1 MCDNLH
7 LNSLK
12 QCETPL
18 NTLFFSEFNKNLL
31 QRGIRQAFK
40 NKTGIAIDYQNPDDL
55 YGIMRVVFI
64 NNSGDHHTNVNEQVK
79 AMNTRVI
86 ETAISQIQT
95 GVSQYIAYA
104 QDIDTIST
112 PMDRPINTSTT
123 GNKIEYNNKIGL
135 S

>member
-1 MCDNLH
+1 MSNLH
-7 LNSLK
+7 LNSMK

-18 NTLFFSEFNKNLL
+18 NGLFFSEFNKNLL
-31 QRGIRQAFK
+31 QKAIRQAFK
-40 NKTGIAIDYQNPDDL
+40 DRTCISIDYQNPDDL

-135 S
+135 N

>member
-7 LNSLK
+7 LDSLQ

-18 NTLFFSEFNKNLL
+18 NTLFFSDFNKNIL

-55 YGIMRVVFI
+55 YGIMRMVFI
-64 NNSGDHHTNVNEQVK
+64 NNAGDHHTQVKEQVQM
-79 AMNTRVI
+79 MNGRVI
-86 ETAISQIQT
+86 EAALSQIQT

-104 QDIDTIST
+104 EDIDST
-112 PMDRPINTSTT
+112 RTLLDRPVNTSTV
-123 GNKIEYNNKIGL
+123 GKKMDFNDKIGFN
-135 S
+135 

>member
-7 LNSLK
+7 LDSLQ

-18 NTLFFSEFNKNLL
+18 NTLFFSDFNKNLL

-55 YGIMRVVFI
+55 YGIMRMVFI
-64 NNSGDHHTNVNEQVK
+64 NNAGDHHTQVKEQVQM
-79 AMNTRVI
+79 MNGRVI
-86 ETAISQIQT
+86 ETALSQIQT

-104 QDIDTIST
+104 EDIDTISQ
-112 PMDRPINTSTT
+112 PIDRPVNTSTV
-123 GNKIEYNNKIGL
+123 GKKMDFNDKIGFN
-135 S
+135 

>member
-40 NKTGIAIDYQNPDDL
+40 NKTGIAIDYQNSDDL

-64 NNSGDHHTNVNEQVK
+64 NNSGDHHTNVNEQVRV
-79 AMNTRVI
+79 MNTRVI

-112 PMDRPINTSTT
+112 PIDRPINTSTT

-135 S
+135 N

>member
-7 LNSLK
+7 LDSLK
-12 QCETPL
+12 QTKTPL
-18 NTLFFSEFNKNLL
+18 NTLFFSDFNKNLL

-64 NNSGDHHTNVNEQVK
+64 NNAGDHYTAVNEQVK
-79 AMNTRVI
+79 AMNGMVI
-86 ETAISQIQT
+86 TTAMSQIQS

-104 QDIDTIST
+104 QDIDST
-112 PMDRPINTSTT
+112 RTLLDRPENTSTV
-123 GNKIEYNNKIGL
+123 GKKINYNDKIGFN
-135 S
+135 

>member
-7 LNSLK
+7 LDSMK

-18 NTLFFSEFNKNLL
+18 NTLFFSEFNQNLL

-40 NKTGIAIDYQNPDDL
+40 DKTGIAIDYQNSDDL

-64 NNSGDHHTNVNEQVK
+64 NNSGDHYSGVNQQVRM
-79 AMNTRVI
+79 MNERVI
-86 ETAISQIQT
+86 KTAIGQIQT

-104 QDIDTIST
+104 KDIDTIAT
-112 PMDRPINTSTT
+112 PLAQPINTSTV
-123 GNKIEYNNKIGL
+123 GMKMGKNEKIGIN
-135 S
+135 

>member
-40 NKTGIAIDYQNPDDL
+40 NKTGIAIDYQNSDDL

-135 S
+135 N

>member
-104 QDIDTIST
+104 KDIDTIST

-123 GNKIEYNNKIGL
+123 GNKIEYNDKIGL
-135 S
+135 N

>member
-31 QRGIRQAFK
+31 QRGIRQSFK
-40 NKTGIAIDYQNPDDL
+40 NKTGISIDYQNPDDL

-64 NNSGDHHTNVNEQVK
+64 NNSGDHYSNVNEQVK
-79 AMNTRVI
+79 FMNDRVI
-86 ETAISQIQT
+86 STAMSQIQT

-104 QDIDTIST
+104 KDIDTIST

-123 GNKIEYNNKIGL
+123 GNKIDYNNKIGIN
-135 S
+135 

>member
-55 YGIMRVVFI
+55 HGIMRVVFI

-86 ETAISQIQT
+86 ETALTQIQT

-104 QDIDTIST
+104 KDIDTIST

-123 GNKIEYNNKIGL
+123 GNKIEYNDKIGL
-135 S
+135 N

>member
-7 LNSLK
+7 LNSIQ

-40 NKTGIAIDYQNPDDL
+40 NKTGISIDYQNPDDL
-55 YGIMRVVFI
+55 FSLMRVVFI
-64 NNSGDHHTNVNEQVK
+64 NNSGDQYSKVNDQVRY
-79 AMNTRVI
+79 MNTKVI
-86 ETAISQIQT
+86 DTALSQIQT

-104 QDIDTIST
+104 EDIDTIST
-112 PMDRPINTSTT
+112 PMDRPVNTSTM
-123 GNKIEYNNKIGL
+123 GNKLDINNKIGIN
-135 S
+135 

>member
-7 LNSLK
+7 LDSIQ

-18 NTLFFSEFNKNLL
+18 NTLFFSEFNKNIL

-55 YGIMRVVFI
+55 YGIMRMVFI
-64 NNSGDHHTNVNEQVK
+64 NNAADHHTRVNEQVQM
-79 AMNTRVI
+79 MNVRVI
-86 ETAISQIQT
+86 ETALSQIQT

-104 QDIDTIST
+104 KDIDTISV
-112 PMDRPINTSTT
+112 PLDQPINTSTT
-123 GNKIEYNNKIGL
+123 GNKLGFNDKIGIN
-135 S
+135 

>member
-7 LNSLK
+7 LDSLQ

-18 NTLFFSEFNKNLL
+18 NTLFFSDFNKNLL

-55 YGIMRVVFI
+55 YGIMRMIFI
-64 NNSGDHHTNVNEQVK
+64 NNAGDHHTQVKEQVQM
-79 AMNTRVI
+79 MNGRVI
-86 ETAISQIQT
+86 EAALSQIQT

-104 QDIDTIST
+104 EDIDNTRT
-112 PMDRPINTSTT
+112 LLDRPANTSTV
-123 GNKIEYNNKIGL
+123 GKKMDFNDKIGFN
-135 S
+135 

>member
-86 ETAISQIQT
+86 ETALTQIQT

-112 PMDRPINTSTT
+112 PMDRPINTRTT
-123 GNKIEYNNKIGL
+123 GNKIEYNDKIGL
-135 S
+135 N